1 MNKKIREDKEGPIS
15 GNQPSR
21 EHYSLFVIVLSLC
34 FCRLLLQS
42 TIYRAKL
49 KKKKRFSSQ
58 SNQFII
64 HL

>member
-49 KKKKRFSSQ
+49 KKKKE
-58 SNQFII
+58 I
-64 HL
+64 